1 MTPRIATLSAWLLA
15 GLLAPLS
22 AQAQSRFF
30 LHLSPELN
38 RMTVEHSKTVG
49 FGGVSNTSVSASTGV
64 DIAATVAGGFRS
76 ETAAGLMLGGELEL
90 VVSAR
95 RLIEGA
101 IQPTP
106 SGNPLPHVWPG
117 HWEFSDRY
125 SLGGN
130 LQLGSG
136 VGDGS
141 VRAYV
146 LVGARRMSSEFVTGG
161 INPENGDAGEDRTR
175 LAHWPLI
182 VGAGVA
188 LDRRFP
194 VELRLRYFTSSTGW
208 GVTAPDIQLD
218 YEYALSGL
226 SFSVGV
232 GTR

>member
-1 MTPRIATLSAWLLA
+1 MTPNCRITSTCLLA
-15 GLLAPLS
+15 GLLLPLP
-22 AQAQSRFF
+22 AQAQSQFF
-30 LHLSPELN
+30 LRLSPEVN

-49 FGGVSNTSVSASTGV
+49 FGGVSNTSVSASSGV
-64 DIAATVAGGFRS
+64 DIAANITGGFRS
-76 ETAAGLMLGGELEL
+76 GPATGLMLGGELEL
-90 VVSAR
+90 VVSTR
-95 RLIEGA
+95 RLIEGV
-101 IQPTP
+101 IHPTP
-106 SGNPLPHVWPG
+106 AGNPPPHVWRG

-136 VGDGS
+136 LGDGS
-141 VRAYV
+141 AQAYV
-146 LVGARRMSSEFVTGG
+146 LLGARRMSSEFVTGG

-182 VGAGVA
+182 AGVGVA

-194 VELRLRYFTSSTGW
+194 VDLRLRYFRSSTGW

>member
-1 MTPRIATLSAWLLA
+1 MTPNCRITSTCLLA
-15 GLLAPLS
+15 GLLLPFS
-22 AQAQSRFF
+22 AKAQPQFF
-30 LHLSPELN
+30 LRLSPELS

-64 DIAATVAGGFRS
+64 DVAGNLAGGFRLRPS
-76 ETAAGLMLGGELEL
+76 EGLMFGGELEL
-90 VVSAR
+90 VVSSR

-130 LQLGSG
+130 VQLGSG
-136 VGDGS
+136 LGDGS
-141 VRAYV
+141 SQAYV
-146 LVGARRMSSEFVTGG
+146 ILGARRMSSEFVTGG

-182 VGAGVA
+182 AGVGVA
-188 LDRRFP
+188 LNRRFP
-194 VELRLRYFTSSTGW
+194 VDLRLRYFRSSTGW

-226 SFSVGV
+226 SFSVGI